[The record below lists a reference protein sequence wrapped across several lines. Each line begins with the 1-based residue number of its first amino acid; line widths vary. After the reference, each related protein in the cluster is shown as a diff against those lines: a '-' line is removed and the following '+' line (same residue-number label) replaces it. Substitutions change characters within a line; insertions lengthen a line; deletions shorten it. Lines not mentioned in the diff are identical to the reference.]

1 MQISYVSVIFTLERP
16 LAYSTTRSE
25 SAINHKVSERTKMLI
40 HKIFFREDREHFR
53 GHLHDG
59 KVMHLINAGSCTSQF
74 AGKLKE

>member
-16 LAYSTTRSE
+16 LACSTTRSE
-25 SAINHKVSERTKMLI
+25 SAVNYKVSERTKIVI
-40 HKIFFREDREHFR
+40 HKIFFREDRHTS
-53 GHLHDG
+53 GDLYDG